1 MEKHNILIA
10 GAGIGGL
17 TAAASLLQAGHDV
30 TVFEQAPE
38 LSEVGAGLQLSANAT
53 HVLRHL
59 GLGATMAEVGVRPGA
74 YVFRLHDT
82 GEEIQRFALA
92 DQHEKLH
99 GAPYYQIH
107 RADVHSL
114 LAGKVRDLK
123 RDAIRLNCRAI
134 GFEESENGIKL
145 CLADGTKAGG
155 DLLIGADGLKS
166 VVSYQIVGNVAATYT
181 GDAAWRIVVPVERM
195 PKDFMEPVMMV
206 WMGPGRHLVAYY
218 LRAGDLLNCVGLVET
233 EEVSEESWT
242 AKFPWERF
250 KADFVGW
257 HPEVQTII
265 DAADREGC
273 YRWSLH
279 SRPVMR
285 NWSTRRA
292 TLLGDAVHPT
302 LPYLAQGACMA
313 IEDGAVLTRAL
324 DQVESI
330 ADALQ
335 LYQRN
340 RIDRTVRIV
349 NQSAANRKLF
359 HLRTTDEIRASFAGR
374 DEGAERNAWLY
385 SYNPLTV
392 KLV

>member
-1 MEKHNILIA
+1 MKHKILIA

-17 TAAASLLQAGHDV
+17 TAAANLLLAGNDV
-30 TVFEQAPE
+30 TIFEQAPE

-53 HVLRHL
+53 HVLHHL
-59 GLGATMAEVGVRPGA
+59 GLARPLAEVGVRPGA

-82 GEEIQRFALA
+82 GEEIQRFALS
-92 DQHEKLH
+92 DDHEKLH
-99 GAPYYQIH
+99 GAPYCQVH
-107 RADVHSL
+107 RADIHNL
-114 LAGKVRDLK
+114 LAAKVIELK
-123 RDAIRLNCRAI
+123 GDAIRLNSRVI
-134 GFEESENGIKL
+134 GFDENRDSVRL
-145 CLADGTKAGG
+145 HLADGTTAEG

-166 VVSYQIVGNVAATYT
+166 VICQQIAGNVPATYT
-181 GDAAWRIVVPVERM
+181 GDAAWRITVPVERL
-195 PKDFMEPVMMV
+195 PQNFMEPVMMV
-206 WMGPGRHLVAYY
+206 WMGPGRHVVAYY
-218 LRAGDLLNCVGLVET
+218 LRAGALLNFVGLVET

-250 KADFVGW
+250 KADFEGW
-257 HPEVQTII
+257 HADIQTVI

-279 SRPVMR
+279 YRPAVTK
-285 NWSTRRA
+285 WSTPRA

-324 DQVESI
+324 EQADSI
-330 ADALQ
+330 AEGLQ

-340 RIDRTVRIV
+340 RVDRTIKIV
-349 NQSAANRKLF
+349 NQSTANRTLF
-359 HLRTTDEIRASFAGR
+359 HLRTVDEIRASFAKR
-374 DEGAERNAWLY
+374 DEGADRNAWLY

-392 KLV
+392 KLI